1 MPPTRQLQATPES
14 RPIELSV
21 VVPSV
26 NGFSDLERAL
36 TALQKEADDVS
47 LEVLVVDRLGDAVR
61 AAVRSRFPSV
71 TIIAA
76 PPSATIPAMR
86 LLAFDAARGPAVAV
100 IEDHVI
106 VPPGWARM
114 MLDAVRDAQ
123 RFAHKAEVVV
133 GGSVENAATRRV
145 VDWAAFLC
153 EYSHCIA
160 PLPAG
165 PAEWVTGNNVIYPAA
180 LLARYRSR
188 LSADQ
193 WENHLHA
200 LMRADGTTLLC
211 RPDIIVGHEKYY
223 TVDEY
228 LSQRYL
234 YARSYAGARVSDASW
249 TKRFLYGA
257 AAVALP
263 PVLFWRTVSRVF
275 AKRRHRAE
283 LLKSL
288 PLIALFVCAWAA
300 GEVIGSW
307 FGAGDS
313 LQKVC

>member
-1 MPPTRQLQATPES
+1 MHDSAS
-14 RPIELSV
+14 IELSV

-26 NGFSDLERAL
+26 NGFPDLERAL
-36 TALQKEADDVS
+36 TALQRQADNVS
-47 LEVLVVDRLGDAVR
+47 LEVLVVDRLGDSVR
-61 AAVRSRFPSV
+61 SAVRSRFPRV
-71 TIIAA
+71 TVIAA
-76 PPSATIPAMR
+76 PRTATIPAMR
-86 LLAFDAARGPAVAV
+86 LLAFDAARGSAVAV

-114 MLDAVRDAQ
+114 LLDALRDAQ
-123 RFAHKAEVVV
+123 HALHRSEVVV

-153 EYSHCIA
+153 EYSHCIT

-165 PAEWVTGNNVIYPAA
+165 PAEWVTGNNVVYPQT
-180 LLARYRSR
+180 LLDRYRSR

-193 WENHLHA
+193 WENHLHGM
-200 LMRADGTTLLC
+200 MRADGAMLVC
-211 RPDIIVGHEKYY
+211 RPDISVGHEKHY
-223 TVDEY
+223 TVGEY
-228 LSQRYL
+228 FTQRYL
-234 YARSYAGARVSDASW
+234 YARSYAGARVSGASW
-249 TKRFLYGA
+249 TKRIAYGA

-300 GEVIGSW
+300 GEVIGAW

-313 LQKVC
+313 LEKVC